1 MCSSD
6 LKEGGLKV
14 LAQEAKEVHNVEER
28 LGPLFLE
35 RPSEARE
42 PSRLIRAGGYL
53 LLWTM
58 AAVICY
64 SAAIV
69 AG

>member
-1 MCSSD
+1 M
-6 LKEGGLKV
+6 
-14 LAQEAKEVHNVEER
+14 EER

-35 RPSEARE
+35 RPSEACE
-42 PSRLIRAGGYL
+42 PSRLIRAAGYL
-53 LLWTM
+53 LLWTI

-69 AG
+69 VG